1 MSVEIYLTPSL
12 QYIISDVKSIVVQ
25 GKTVGECLD
34 SLVRAY
40 PELDAL
46 LFDPGHKLRN
56 EYTLFINGE
65 NTSAYHPERQLK
77 AGDKLHV
84 VDMIIG
90 G

>member
-12 QYIISDVKSIVVQ
+12 QYIISDVKFITVE

-34 SLVRAY
+34 NVVEMY
-40 PELDAL
+40 PQLSPL
-46 LFDPGHKLRN
+46 LLGSGHKLRN

-65 NTSAYHPERQLK
+65 NASPDDPDRPVR
-77 AGDKLHV
+77 AGDKLNI
-84 VDMIIG
+84 VDIIIG